1 MTLFPSEIRQT
12 ESMRNNKSI
21 SDDDELNFLRNSL
34 SGTEGNFSEK
44 ITKKIWGDLFLLFKK
59 NHVF

>member
-44 ITKKIWGDLFLLFKK
+44 ITKKI
-59 NHVF
+59 